1 MLANRL
7 THPGAGLI
15 FFIPSVNK
23 TLRIKGKVVI
33 YTELD
38 LLTRFEVLVK
48 LPTTVLVVRISEVYL
63 HCAKALP
70 NLVAGCKTIDT

>member
-1 MLANRL
+1 ML
-7 THPGAGLI
+7 THPEAGLI
-15 FFIPSVNK
+15 FFIPRVNE
-23 TLRIKGKVVI
+23 TLRINGKAEI
-33 YTELD
+33 YTALG
-38 LLTRFEVLVK
+38 LLARFEILVK